1 MDSAR
6 NPVWDSTT
14 GISSLS
20 ITVSEPG
27 YSTCLLTGLASYT
40 TAIYS
45 KSNTLSQFKSYYVI
59 LNISMNVI
67 LIDISKKKSSYYIR
81 GIDPDDIML
90 LCDPDDTIT
99 PLNDI
104 RWKYEANIYNNPFM
118 LNEAGLIN
126 GTISCINDSTIFD
139 TNLSVVGLLLVETT
153 SKCQL

>member
-1 MDSAR
+1 
-6 NPVWDSTT
+6 
-14 GISSLS
+14 
-20 ITVSEPG
+20 
-27 YSTCLLTGLASYT
+27 
-40 TAIYS
+40 
-45 KSNTLSQFKSYYVI
+45 
-59 LNISMNVI
+59 MNVV

-81 GIDPDDIML
+81 GIDPDDIMF
-90 LCDPDDTIT
+90 LCDPDNTIT

-139 TNLSVVGLLLVETT
+139 TNLSVVGLLLVEIT